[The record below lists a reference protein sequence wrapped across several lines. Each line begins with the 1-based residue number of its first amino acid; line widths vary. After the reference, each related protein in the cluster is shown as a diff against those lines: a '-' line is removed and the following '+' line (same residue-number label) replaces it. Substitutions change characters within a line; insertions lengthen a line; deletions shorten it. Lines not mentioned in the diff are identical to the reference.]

1 MRCVP
6 DLRLPDGAIVL
17 DAPCGDGALAHEL
30 ARAGYQVHAA
40 DLEVPAIP
48 PPGLFTC
55 ADFNQPTPWP
65 DSSFDAVFSIEG
77 IEHLENR
84 FLFLREV
91 HRSLRPGGRL
101 ILTTPNTAALRS
113 RMRFFGSA
121 FYHRDSRP
129 LNESRRQP
137 LHHIGLA
144 TFADWRYALHTSGF
158 SLARVGA
165 THAKPVS
172 YPYAVFVPWMYVYT
186 MLAFRKEKDPAQ
198 RERNR
203 TIRRTMFTPA
213 LLFGENLLLV
223 ALAHNKQ
230 EEI

>member
-1 MRCVP
+1 
-6 DLRLPDGAIVL
+6 VL
-17 DAPCGDGALAHEL
+17 DAPCGDGALSHEL
-30 ARAGYQVHAA
+30 ERAGFNVHAA
-40 DLEVPAIP
+40 DLEAPAAP
-48 PPGLFTC
+48 PPGPFTR
-55 ADFNQPTPWP
+55 ADFNQPLPWP
-65 DSSFDAVFSIEG
+65 DSSFDAVFSLEG

-91 HRSLRPGGRL
+91 HRVLRPGGVL
-101 ILTTPNTAALRS
+101 VLTTPNTAALRS
-113 RMRFFGSA
+113 RVRFLGSA

-158 SLARVGA
+158 SIARVGA
-165 THAKPVS
+165 THSKLVS
-172 YPYAVFVPWMYVYT
+172 YPYAVLVPWMYLYT
-186 MLAFRKEKDPAQ
+186 LLAFRKEKDPAQ

-203 TIRRTMFTPA
+203 TIRRTLFTRA
-213 LLFGENLLLV
+213 LMFGENLLLV

-230 EEI
+230 KEM